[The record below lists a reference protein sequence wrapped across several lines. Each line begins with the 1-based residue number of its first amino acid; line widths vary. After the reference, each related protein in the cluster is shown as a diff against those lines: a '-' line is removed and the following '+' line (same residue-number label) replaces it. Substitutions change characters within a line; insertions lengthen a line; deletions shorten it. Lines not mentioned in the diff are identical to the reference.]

1 MAAQLSG
8 ISTKSNDVQFSKVP
22 LKSFHLRS
30 LRHSRALSPTL
41 TMSNVQKSILQARE
55 GVQEVLL
62 QSTLNTLEILHHQA
76 LYSVMKKSLFL
87 NSCIDKRRSLRCKE
101 DSLRNPVFS
110 KTCKIEMLLHLFLLE
125 TLGQLFSSVV
135 NIHKMLQTQSQGAPL
150 VDLRR

>member
-22 LKSFHLRS
+22 LKIV
-30 LRHSRALSPTL
+30 SPSILVAFKGTL
-41 TMSNVQKSILQARE
+41 TNVNNEQCAKIDFT
-55 GVQEVLL
+55 
-62 QSTLNTLEILHHQA
+62 STGRCSGSFAPINFEHFRNTPSSS
-76 LYSVMKKSLFL
+76 SVFSDEKSLFL
-87 NSCIDKRRSLRCKE
+87 NSRIDKRRSLRCKE